1 MSEEPQPE
9 LRWAP
14 IPPKPSRKGRVW
26 LVIGLVVAAL
36 LIVGVLLFFLLPRDE
51 NPEPGSSASPSP
63 SSSATPTPSG
73 SPTASPSPSSEPT
86 APIETVPPSTDPSI
100 EAFRSKV
107 GVWLDSA
114 PNGLDIISRS
124 SGQDALSV
132 VDSMREDAQRLS
144 DAQAPSSISAQWRDA
159 VDSYAQ
165 KLSELRSA
173 ISADSGV
180 SAAVDAA
187 RSAVQNLNSVL
198 GA

>member
-36 LIVGVLLFFLLPRDE
+36 LIVGVLLFFLLPRGE

-63 SSSATPTPSG
+63 SSSTTPTPSG

-107 GVWLDSA
+107 DVWLDSA